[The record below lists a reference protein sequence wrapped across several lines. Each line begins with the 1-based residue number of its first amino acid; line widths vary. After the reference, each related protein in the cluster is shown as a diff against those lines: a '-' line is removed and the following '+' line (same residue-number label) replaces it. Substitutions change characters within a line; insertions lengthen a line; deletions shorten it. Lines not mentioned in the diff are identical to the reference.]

1 MAEGRGGVE
10 AELALNLSVS
20 CSVGMNMAI
29 EQKKIL
35 HRDLKGPTAT

>member
-20 CSVGMNMAI
+20 CSVGMNMLLSRKKFFI
-29 EQKKIL
+29 EI
-35 HRDLKGPTAT
+35 